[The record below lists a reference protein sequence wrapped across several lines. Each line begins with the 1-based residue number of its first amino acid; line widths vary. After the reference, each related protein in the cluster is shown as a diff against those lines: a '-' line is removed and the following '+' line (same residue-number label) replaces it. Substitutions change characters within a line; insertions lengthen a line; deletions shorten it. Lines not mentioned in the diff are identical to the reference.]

1 MIFSVQAKC
10 FGVMNEDEILHNNF
24 IRVIFRIQPKY
35 ECDAQK
41 ALKKYSEDDKSDKR
55 LFKKLQVN
63 SYSTLY

>member
-1 MIFSVQAKC
+1 
-10 FGVMNEDEILHNNF
+10 MNEDEILHNNF